1 MTDTRDEFEGGR
13 AGPAYDAPEKEM
25 LTGTLDY
32 HRATIKW
39 KLEGLSHE
47 QATRPMT
54 PSDTKLLG
62 ILKHLAYVERWWFQ
76 ENFLGRAC
84 EYPWTATGDME
95 ADFKIFPGETI
106 ESIVALYDAECEESR
121 RIVAAASLDDV
132 AAKTRRDGGH
142 PTLRWIMLHMIE
154 EVARHNGHADIL
166 RELIDGKTG
175 A

>member
-1 MTDTRDEFEGGR
+1 MSEEFEGGR
-13 AGPAYDAPEKEM
+13 VTARYDAPEKEA
-25 LTGTLDY
+25 LVATLDF
-32 HRATIKW
+32 HRGTIKW
-39 KLEGLSHE
+39 KLDGLSLE
-47 QATRPMT
+47 DAVRPMT

-76 ENFLGRAC
+76 DNFLGRDC
-84 EYPWTATGDME
+84 EYPWSESGDME

-106 ESIVALYDAECEESR
+106 ESIVALYDAECEVSR
-121 RIVAAASLDDV
+121 GIVEAASLDDV
-132 AAKTRRDGGH
+132 AVRPRRTGGH

-166 RELIDGKTG
+166 RELIDGRTG

>member
-1 MTDTRDEFEGGR
+1 MSESFDGGR
-13 AGPAYDAPEKEM
+13 VTAAYDAPEKEM
-25 LTGTLDY
+25 LTATLDF

-39 KLEGLSHE
+39 KLEGLSLE
-47 QATRPMT
+47 DAARPMT

-62 ILKHLAYVERWWFQ
+62 IVKHLAYVERWWFQ
-76 ENFLGRAC
+76 ENFLGREC
-84 EYPWTATGDME
+84 TYPWSESGDME

-106 ESIVALYDAECEESR
+106 ESIFALYDEECEVSR
-121 RIVAAASLDDV
+121 AIVAEASLDDV
-132 AAKTRRDGGH
+132 AVKPRRTGGH

-166 RELIDGKTG
+166 RELLDGTTG

>member
-1 MTDTRDEFEGGR
+1 MSDAFDGGR
-13 AGPAYDAPEKEM
+13 LSARYDAPEKEA
-25 LTGTLDY
+25 LEATLDF

-39 KLEGLSHE
+39 KLEGLSLE
-47 QATRPMT
+47 DAARPMT

-62 ILKHLAYVERWWFQ
+62 IVKHLAYVERWWFQ
-76 ENFLGRAC
+76 ESFLGRAC
-84 EYPWTATGDME
+84 EYPWSESGDME

-106 ESIVALYDAECEESR
+106 ESIFALYDAECEVSR
-121 RIVAAASLDDV
+121 QIVAGASLDDV
-132 AAKTRRDGGH
+132 AAKPRRGAGH

-154 EVARHNGHADIL
+154 EVARHNGQADIL